1 MENDSRCFPLQV
13 YDKMTWFGALAHC
26 KTLNGTLHA
35 GNFSSDAFHDS
46 PWGNKTHF
54 WTGNLYE
61 AKIDVRAHWRWL
73 DGSVFEEWDKC
84 KIVIADVGC
93 DGCGFWRNRTIYLT
107 SNCKQ
112 NLSYLCDS
120 DPVGK
125 F

>member
-1 MENDSRCFPLQV
+1 MENDSRCSLLQV

-26 KTLNGTLHA
+26 KTLNGTLNSGH
-35 GNFSSDAFHDS
+35 FSNDTFHDA

-61 AKIDVRAHWRWL
+61 ANIDARAHWRWL
-73 DGSVFEEWDKC
+73 NGSVFEEWHKW

-93 DGCGFWRNRTIYLT
+93 DGCGFWQNKTVYLT
-107 SNCKQ
+107 SNCSQK
-112 NLSYLCDS
+112 LSYLCDS
-120 DPVGK
+120 DPVGR